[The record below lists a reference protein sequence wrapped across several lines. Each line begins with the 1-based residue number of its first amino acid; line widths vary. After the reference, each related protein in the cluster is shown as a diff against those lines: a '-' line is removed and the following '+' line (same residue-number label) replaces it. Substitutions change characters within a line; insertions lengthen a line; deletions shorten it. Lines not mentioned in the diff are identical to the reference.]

1 MSKSPRRTSKS
12 PQKGRLN
19 APAAAVSEL
28 ISKLFHSRE
37 QAHILHLQTSSYAK
51 HKALNAYYDAIVG
64 LADKYAETYQG
75 TVNEVIKGYKS
86 DNFVEGDKAII
97 PYFRKLEKDVKAMK
111 PRLPKTL
118 DLENTYAE
126 ILDLIHSTL
135 YMLVRL
141 N

>member
-1 MSKSPRRTSKS
+1 MSKSPSRSKS
-12 PQKGRLN
+12 PKQKGN
-19 APAAAVSEL
+19 AVSEL

-75 TVNEVIKGYKS
+75 TVNSVIKGYKS
-86 DNFVEGDKAII
+86 EKFVEGDKAII
-97 PYFRKLEKDVKAMK
+97 PYFRKLEKDIKAMK
-111 PRLPKTL
+111 PKLPKTL
-118 DLENTYAE
+118 DLENAYAE

-135 YMLVRL
+135 YLLVQL